1 MIDYSEVF
9 IYSDH
14 AIICPKC
21 SSRTKLILNLSHTKV
36 QTQIYKC
43 FDKNCNFEFIL
54 QSDEDFDNESIL

>member
-1 MIDYSEVF
+1 MINYSDVF
-9 IYSDH
+9 IYSDQP
-14 AIICPKC
+14 IICPKC

-36 QTQIYKC
+36 QTQIHKC